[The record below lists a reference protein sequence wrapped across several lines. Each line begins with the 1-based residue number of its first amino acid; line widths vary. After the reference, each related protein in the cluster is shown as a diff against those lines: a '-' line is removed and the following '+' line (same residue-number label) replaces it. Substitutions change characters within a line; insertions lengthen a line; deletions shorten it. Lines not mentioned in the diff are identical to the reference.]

1 MFIYIKRIIRKM
13 KKLVRLV
20 NYRGICEWG
29 RGMVM
34 EVASYTFMIRIFYKF
49 DF

>member
-1 MFIYIKRIIRKM
+1 MLIHTKRIIRKM
-13 KKLVRLV
+13 KKSARLV

-34 EVASYTFMIRIFYKF
+34 EAASHTSMTRTFHKF